1 VNRRT
6 AKGSTALLMAA
17 TTTVGLSPLHL
28 RVARPDFPAV
38 VRALVHAGADVN
50 LPGTNHLTHQQIAAA
65 LPLPSVI
72 LKPFSHAKNKHTVCG
87 ARAGA
92 RRGRRQPARCEP
104 PHPPAD
110 SGCFTLTQCDTQ
122 APFPCEEQAH
132 RVMVNGDHGIKR
144 PSRE

>member
-1 VNRRT
+1 LGQVNRRT

-50 LPGTNHLTHQQIAAA
+50 LPGANPLTHQQIAAA

-72 LKPFSHAKNKHTVCG
+72 LKPLSHAKSKHTGSWLTETMASSVPRVND
-87 ARAGA
+87 AR
-92 RRGRRQPARCEP
+92 
-104 PHPPAD
+104 
-110 SGCFTLTQCDTQ
+110 
-122 APFPCEEQAH
+122 
-132 RVMVNGDHGIKR
+132 
-144 PSRE
+144 